1 MHFVSGGHSSIREL
15 AFADSFSADSRGMSH
30 QEEGTTR
37 RISDSSCSNAYAFS
51 LKCLD
56 ENAYDKSKC
65 KDAFEAYKKCKKEQF
80 EADRQQR
87 IASRKGFFG

>member
-1 MHFVSGGHSSIREL
+1 
-15 AFADSFSADSRGMSH
+15 
-30 QEEGTTR
+30 
-37 RISDSSCSNAYAFS
+37 
-51 LKCLD
+51 LD

-65 KDAFEAYKKCKKEQF
+65 KDAFEAYKKCKKEQVGSRVLHTVRMINCVDWFFSKMSGLTGLACLQF